1 MPRKK
6 LIRRFEPRYGVS
18 QQMLE
23 MEAKYVGREMEDYL
37 LLSANDLQEKLT
49 RLRQEWTQAD
59 QVLGNVVG
67 GLGEREKLAV
77 QCLIVRDMYHLL
89 ELYCTHL
96 RTSVGTPAPAS
107 SPRRRTDT
115 SAPSER
121 ILPFSEWLFDRGT

>member
-37 LLSANDLQEKLT
+37 LLSANDLQERLT

-59 QVLGNVVG
+59 CVLENTVA

-77 QCLIVRDMYHLL
+77 QCLIVRQQGNVVRL
-89 ELYCTHL
+89 
-96 RTSVGTPAPAS
+96 
-107 SPRRRTDT
+107 
-115 SAPSER
+115 SEEFYDLIAGR
-121 ILPFSEWLFDRGT
+121 HALGDLGDVVLGEVLVAE